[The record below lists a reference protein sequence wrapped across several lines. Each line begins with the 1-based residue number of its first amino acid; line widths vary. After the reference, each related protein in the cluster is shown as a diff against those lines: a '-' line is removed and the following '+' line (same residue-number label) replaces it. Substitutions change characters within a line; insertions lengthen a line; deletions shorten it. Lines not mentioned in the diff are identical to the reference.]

1 MKVVIIGGH
10 GQLGVALARRMQA
23 NNRIDTVVAGHKD
36 LDICQAAAVAEMM
49 NRVRP
54 RWVINCAAYTDV
66 DGAELNSE
74 LAFEVNDRAVGTL
87 ADASVQVGAR
97 LVHISTD
104 YVFSGDF
111 GEADPRSYTEED
123 ATGPVNVYGES
134 KLAGEIRLL
143 DRDPS
148 ALILRSSWLY
158 GGRDR
163 NFLRTMLRLG
173 EERRSGDDPL
183 RIVDDQRGTPTDC
196 WSLARQIARLLE
208 DDIGDLRGIVHASCE
223 GETTWCEFAREI
235 FAQLGWDVRVEPIT
249 TSEFA
254 SRARRPAN
262 SVLENA
268 RLKQHGLLEFPAWR
282 EGLAHALQML

>member
-1 MKVVIIGGH
+1 MRVVIIGGH
-10 GQLGVALARRMQA
+10 GQLGVAVARRMQA
-23 NNRIDTVVAGHKD
+23 NDGIDTVVVGRQD
-36 LDICQAAAVAEMM
+36 LDICRAAAVAEMM
-49 NRVRP
+49 NRIRP

-66 DGAELNSE
+66 DGAEHNAE

-87 ADASVQVGAR
+87 ADASVHVGAR

-123 ATGPVNVYGES
+123 ATGPINVYGES

-158 GGRDR
+158 GGRER
-163 NFLRTMLRLG
+163 NFLRAMLRLG
-173 EERRSGDDPL
+173 KEHRSGEEPL
-183 RIVDDQRGTPTDC
+183 RIVDDQLGTPTDC

-208 DDIGDLRGIVHASCE
+208 DDVGHLRGIVHASCE
-223 GETTWCEFAREI
+223 GEATWCEFAREI
-235 FAQLGWDVRVEPIT
+235 FAQIGWDVRVEPIT
-249 TSEFA
+249 TSEFPT
-254 SRARRPAN
+254 RARRPAY

-268 RLKQHGLLEFPAWR
+268 RLKKHGLLELPAWR
-282 EGLAHALQML
+282 EGLAGALRMR

>member
-23 NNRIDTVVAGHKD
+23 NKRIDTVVAGHKD

-74 LAFEVNDRAVGTL
+74 LAFEVNDRAVGIL

-111 GEADPRSYTEED
+111 GEADPRSYIEED
-123 ATGPVNVYGES
+123 ATGPVNVYGAS

-143 DRDPS
+143 ERDPS

-223 GETTWCEFAREI
+223 GETTWCKFAREI

-254 SRARRPAN
+254 SRTRRPAN

-268 RLKQHGLLEFPAWR
+268 RLKQRGLLELPAWR